1 MVRAISLSKFLIPRG
16 KMQWDVQAI
25 FSRFYDKYNFYIGYN
40 CCFVLEKQLNSEINW
55 TWKNYKEIA

>member
-1 MVRAISLSKFLIPRG
+1 MVRAISLSKFIIPRG

-40 CCFVLEKQLNSEINW
+40 CCFVLEKQLNSEIN
-55 TWKNYKEIA
+55 